1 MKFLAGVLQTSLC
14 ASPHTFLR
22 SVNQFYGSQ
31 HTLWN
36 VNIDFPQ
43 GICTGIVGLPGM
55 GKSTLMNC
63 ITGKVPVESGTI
75 IWHEA
80 GAPPHNLL
88 NPASAFP
95 APPTIGYVPQ
105 DRRIFS
111 QLTVDENLHI
121 AMRAT
126 GKPDPASK
134 SDVYALF
141 PELYPLRQSRASALS
156 PDDQYQL
163 ALASAL
169 VNRPRVL
176 ILDEPMH
183 GAGHGRLNRELGMTV
198 LLAEQQL
205 SFIRRVADRFC
216 MLYRGRNVAQGHVN
230 ELDDDL
236 IAHWMARDIRR

>member
-1 MKFLAGVLQTSLC
+1 MLSLR
-14 ASPHTFLR
+14 A
-22 SVNQFYGSQ
+22 VNQFYGSQ

-43 GICTGIVGLPGM
+43 GVCTGIVGLPGM

-80 GAPPHNLL
+80 GAPPRNLL
-88 NPASAFP
+88 SPASERL

-126 GKPDPASK
+126 GEPDPTSK
-134 SDVYALF
+134 NEVYALF
-141 PELYPLRQSRASALS
+141 PELYPLRQIRASALS

-176 ILDEPMH
+176 ILDEPRY
-183 GAGHGRLNRELGMTV
+183 GAGQGFARRLGQLLVRLNRELGMTV

>member
-1 MKFLAGVLQTSLC
+1 MLSLR
-14 ASPHTFLR
+14 A
-22 SVNQFYGSQ
+22 VNQFYGSQ

-36 VNIDFPQ
+36 VNVDFPQ

-80 GAPPHNLL
+80 GAPPRNLL
-88 NPASAFP
+88 SPSAEP
-95 APPTIGYVPQ
+95 TAPPTIGYVPQ

-111 QLTVDENLHI
+111 QLTIDENLHI

-126 GKPDPASK
+126 GKPDPAAK
-134 SDVYALF
+134 SEAYDLF
-141 PELYPLRQSRASALS
+141 PELYPLRQVRAATLS
-156 PDDQYQL
+156 PDDQYRL

-183 GAGHGRLNRELGMTV
+183 GAGQSFAHRLGQLLVRLNRELGMTV

-230 ELDDDL
+230 ELNDEL
-236 IAHWMARDIRR
+236 IAHWMARDVSR

>member
-1 MKFLAGVLQTSLC
+1 MLSLR
-14 ASPHTFLR
+14 A
-22 SVNQFYGSQ
+22 VNQFYGSQ

-43 GICTGIVGLPGM
+43 GVCTGIVGLPGM

-80 GAPPHNLL
+80 GAPPRNLL
-88 NPASAFP
+88 SPASERL

-126 GKPDPASK
+126 GEPEPTSK
-134 SDVYALF
+134 NEVYALF
-141 PELYPLRQSRASALS
+141 PELYPLRQIRASALS

-183 GAGHGRLNRELGMTV
+183 GAGQGFARRLGQLLVRLNRELGMTV

>member
-1 MKFLAGVLQTSLC
+1 MLSLR
-14 ASPHTFLR
+14 A
-22 SVNQFYGSQ
+22 VNQFYGSQ

-80 GAPPHNLL
+80 GAPPRNLL
-88 NPASAFP
+88 SPASAFT

-111 QLTVDENLHI
+111 QLTVNENLHI
-121 AMRAT
+121 AMRAA
-126 GKPDPASK
+126 GKPDPTSK
-134 SDVYALF
+134 YDVYALF

-183 GAGHGRLNRELGMTV
+183 GAGHGFARRLGQLLVRLNRELGMTV